1 MKILQSPQNLTFLPE
16 NGEHSLLITSPE
28 PGNWFLLAYINR
40 KEKKG
45 YVQEVSYDNTELCIP
60 VVFEFQNAL

>member
-45 YVQEVSYDNTELCIP
+45 YVQEVSYDNTELCIA
-60 VVFEFQNAL
+60 VFEFQNAL